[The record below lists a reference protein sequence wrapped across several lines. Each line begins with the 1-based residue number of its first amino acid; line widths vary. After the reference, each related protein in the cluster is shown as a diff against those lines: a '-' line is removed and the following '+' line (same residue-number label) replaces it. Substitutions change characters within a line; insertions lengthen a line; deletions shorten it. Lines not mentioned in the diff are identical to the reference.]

1 MSSLT
6 FSSSF
11 LTLPGEICTTTTTP
25 FSGGSRS
32 HLLRFLSF
40 FLVTSPK
47 LTKVIYG
54 HMLDILQQLV
64 EESDQVPQETLDLI
78 LGQLLPKAQVLFS
91 SLWLLSFL
99 SHRDLSFHT

>member
-1 MSSLT
+1 
-6 FSSSF
+6 
-11 LTLPGEICTTTTTP
+11 
-25 FSGGSRS
+25 
-32 HLLRFLSF
+32 
-40 FLVTSPK
+40 
-47 LTKVIYG
+47 
-54 HMLDILQQLV
+54 MLDILQQLV